1 MPSLITGA
9 FDQEEYCE
17 CPFLGATLDEWKSA
31 IGRVEERRFR
41 YVSTFYPFIGN
52 QLSNSDIDHI
62 EAQPKQ
68 KFDDPGFKAP
78 PNSNSNAYPN
88 AIAGPEKVDDSAKTA
103 APSSNKHSNV
113 NEGCPS
119 ATEEILDQIRA
130 GLDGRHLPGK
140 CCETHLCSTSTS
152 CPEDYSCWVELIGG
166 TVLTSRTTLL
176 HL

>member
-31 IGRVEERRFR
+31 GLDLFPIL
-41 YVSTFYPFIGN
+41 YPFREKD
-52 QLSNSDIDHI
+52 QLSTSDIAYI
-62 EAQPKQ
+62 QAKLKQ
-68 KFDDPGFKAP
+68 KFDDPGFKPP
-78 PNSNSNAYPN
+78 PNYNSNAYPN
-88 AIAGPEKVDDSAKTA
+88 AIAGPEKVDDDSA
-103 APSSNKHSNV
+103 NL

-119 ATEEILDQIRA
+119 ATKEILDQILE